1 MMLTLTKEEYRE
13 LKKHGHLE
21 KDGCVYSHLA
31 KLDGET
37 LAICER
43 ANDMDYIVE
52 VKCEKVTACKINHHM
67 LQYPRKGL
75 WQ

>member
-1 MMLTLTKEEYRE
+1 MRIRYNKSTVNEWRGKHSDADADEEYRE
-13 LKKHGHLE
+13 LKKHGRLE

-52 VKCEKVTACKINHHM
+52 VKREK
-67 LQYPRKGL
+67 
-75 WQ
+75 

>member
-1 MMLTLTKEEYRE
+1 MEVTLTKEEYRE
-13 LKKHGHLE
+13 LKKYGRLE

-52 VKCEKVTACKINHHM
+52 VKREK
-67 LQYPRKGL
+67 
-75 WQ
+75 

>member
-13 LKKHGHLE
+13 LKKHGRLE

-52 VKCEKVTACKINHHM
+52 VKCEK
-67 LQYPRKGL
+67 
-75 WQ
+75 

>member
-1 MMLTLTKEEYRE
+1 MEVTLTKEEYRE

-31 KLDGET
+31 KLDEKMV
-37 LAICER
+37 AVCER

-52 VKCEKVTACKINHHM
+52 VKREK
-67 LQYPRKGL
+67 
-75 WQ
+75 

>member
-1 MMLTLTKEEYRE
+1 MNVTLTKEEYRK
-13 LKKHGHLE
+13 LKNGEKLE

-52 VKCEKVTACKINHHM
+52 VKREK
-67 LQYPRKGL
+67 
-75 WQ
+75 